1 MSYINTRKG
10 GCVMLKIK
18 KIKDASVAMV
28 MAQDSQP
35 CKYAGVAG
43 AYNCLYDCKVTST
56 QPYRY
61 YKSKE
66 Y

>member
-1 MSYINTRKG
+1 
-10 GCVMLKIK
+10 MLKIK

-28 MAQDSQP
+28 MAQADSQP
-35 CKYAGVAG
+35 CKYAGVTG
-43 AYNCLYDCKVTST
+43 AYNCLYDCKVTSS

>member
-1 MSYINTRKG
+1 
-10 GCVMLKIK
+10 MLKIK